1 MKKDK
6 QKRSDD
12 MIEPKHIR
20 GKFEKGYNI
29 LAVHISDI
37 SDGSKGLAQLCNL
50 EQLKTIKKTPDYC
63 IEFYSIQKCCD
74 FINEN
79 KLFCI

>member
-1 MKKDK
+1 
-6 QKRSDD
+6 